1 MLQNT
6 LTDNTEQDK
15 LILELE
21 QFIFD
26 LNDSLAIRKFV
37 INESNTDLMILV
49 LHYYKSS
56 PEYIVCSE
64 LLSIA

>member
-26 LNDSLAIRKFV
+26 SNDSLAIRKFV
-37 INESNTDLMILV
+37 INESNTDLMI
-49 LHYYKSS
+49 
-56 PEYIVCSE
+56 
-64 LLSIA
+64 